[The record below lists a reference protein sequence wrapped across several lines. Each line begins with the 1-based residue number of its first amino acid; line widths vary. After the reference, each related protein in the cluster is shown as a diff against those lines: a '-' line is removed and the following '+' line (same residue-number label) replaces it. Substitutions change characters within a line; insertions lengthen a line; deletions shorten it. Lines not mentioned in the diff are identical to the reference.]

1 MATRIRIAAL
11 VAVTLAGATAA
22 PTLAQTPA
30 PTPAIDWRMSASGA
44 LGSIL
49 PLRDQARVF
58 NEILEWRLDNILPA
72 LMRREGVDMWI
83 VTCFEYNEDP
93 IYMTLVPRPM
103 MSARRLSILIF
114 HDRKDGFQKLT
125 ANWHGTGSAGSMYT
139 NIFTDRSKGA
149 NHQLTVVADYVR
161 QHDPRKIAI
170 NYAPHFD
177 YHDDFSH
184 GNGLSAFH
192 KEKLERALDRK
203 FVERLVPGE
212 RICMGWYETRSPREL
227 SLYRQFGAMTHQLIA
242 QFFSNGVIVPD
253 VTTADDVEWWIR
265 QRIDSLGLE
274 TWFHPSVD
282 IQRSPKDTTRYG
294 KDDRVI
300 RRGDLLHSDVGIRY
314 LGLCTDMQH
323 NAYVLRQGEA
333 EPPAGL
339 KALLAKGNRLQEI
352 HFAEMREGRTGN
364 DILRAILA
372 RGKAEGLRPTVYT
385 HPIGPY
391 GHGSGTMIGMPEK
404 QEFVPGSGE
413 WPLHQDT
420 VYSIE
425 FSVASTIAEWDGA
438 DVSMGLEDDAIFS
451 GGVARWIDG
460 YPTTLYVIR

>member
-1 MATRIRIAAL
+1 MITRFLFAL
-11 VAVTLAGATAA
+11 VLTIVALTPASASAQPAA
-22 PTLAQTPA
+22 PA
-30 PTPAIDWRMSASGA
+30 PAIDWRMSPPGA
-44 LGSIL
+44 LDSVL
-49 PLRDQARVF
+49 PLREQARVF
-58 NEILEWRLDNILPA
+58 NEILAWRLDNILPA
-72 LMRREGVDMWI
+72 IMRREGVDMWI
-83 VTCFEYNEDP
+83 VICFEYDEDP
-93 IYMTLVPRPM
+93 VYMTLVPKPA

-125 ANWHGTGSAGSMYT
+125 ANWHGAGSAGSMYT

-149 NHQLTVVADYVR
+149 NHQLTVVADYIR

-170 NYAPHFD
+170 NYAPHYD

-203 FVERLVPGE
+203 YVERLVPGE

-242 QFFSNGVIVPD
+242 EFFSSGVIVPD
-253 VTTADDVEWWIR
+253 VTTSDDVEWWIR

-274 TWFHPSVD
+274 TWFHPSID
-282 IQRSPKDTTRYG
+282 INRSPKDQARYG

-323 NAYVLRQGEA
+323 NAYVLRQGET

-364 DILRAILA
+364 EILRAIIA
-372 RGKAEGLRPTVYT
+372 RGKADGLRPTVYT

-413 WPLHQDT
+413 RPLHNDT

-425 FSVASTIAEWDGA
+425 FSVAATIAEWDGA

-451 GGVARWIDG
+451 GGGARWIDG